1 MERIFNNVKITS
13 SFEKSETRENLVSG
27 ETIGQHF
34 GKIAKV
40 IDDLE
45 NGEFNCNLTID
56 NALSETSENPV
67 QNKVVKTELDK
78 KANKNEIP
86 TELPANGGNAD
97 TVGGHTVKA
106 DVPANAVFTDT
117 TYEPATSSTDGLMSV
132 ADKKKLDSL
141 SGSGGKDFL
150 KYYQSF
156 SDLFRL
162 I

>member
-13 SFEKSETRENLVSG
+13 SFEIPETRENLVSG

-67 QNKVVKTELDK
+67 PFHYSQC
-78 KANKNEIP
+78 
-86 TELPANGGNAD
+86 LPQYLRF
-97 TVGGHTVKA
+97 H
-106 DVPANAVFTDT
+106 
-117 TYEPATSSTDGLMSV
+117 S
-132 ADKKKLDSL
+132 
-141 SGSGGKDFL
+141 
-150 KYYQSF
+150 
-156 SDLFRL
+156 
-162 I
+162 

>member
-13 SFEKSETRENLVSG
+13 SFEIPETRENLVSG
-27 ETIGQHF
+27 ETIGKHF

-45 NGEFNCNLTID
+45 NGEFSSKTTID
-56 NALSETSENPV
+56 TELSDTSTNPV
-67 QNKVVKTELDK
+67 QGNVIKQALD
-78 KANKNEIP
+78 N
-86 TELPANGGNAD
+86 
-97 TVGGHTVKA
+97 KA
-106 DVPANAVFTDT
+106 DKTIAT
-117 TYEPATSSTDGLMSV
+117 TSTDGLMSA

-141 SGSGGKDFL
+141 SSSGGKDFL